1 MSITVSIVIP
11 AYNAEQYLGETIES
25 VLAQTFDDF
34 ELLIIDDGSTD
45 NTAEIV
51 SNYSLKD
58 NRVKLISQENQ
69 GVSIARNTGI
79 KIAKGEYIAFL
90 DSDDKWLPNKLAA
103 HIEHFEKTPD
113 LGISF
118 ARVEFITFDGKS
130 TNYFS
135 RSRLSKIA
143 PKHLYYENIIITPSN
158 VVIRRNIFDNI
169 AGFDSNLSGTEDA
182 ELFFR
187 IIYQGWKI
195 EGIDKVLVCYRTN
208 QAGISSN
215 LYRME
220 EDWNKFNLKIKTYA
234 PEFVNQH
241 YKYAKAFFLRYLARK
256 TVRNQISPQVGIDF
270 ITRALRSDW
279 KIIFKQPRRT
289 ILTTIAV
296 CYRYLISSFSSTR
309 EYTQG

>member
-11 AYNAEQYLGETIES
+11 AYNASQYLAETIES
-25 VLAQTFDDF
+25 VLSQTFTDF
-34 ELLIIDDGSTD
+34 ELLIINDGSTD

-51 SNYSLKD
+51 SFYSDKD
-58 NRVKLISQENQ
+58 NRVKLFSQQNQ

-79 KIAKGEYIAFL
+79 KIAKGEHIAFL

-103 HIEHFEKTPD
+103 HIEHFHKTPD

-118 ARVEFITFDGKS
+118 GRVEFITFDGKS

-135 RSRLSKIA
+135 KSRLFKIA
-143 PKHLYYENIIITPSN
+143 PEHLYYENLIITPSN
-158 VVIRRNIFDNI
+158 AVIRRSIFDSI
-169 AGFDSNLSGTEDA
+169 EGFDSNLSGTEDA

-187 IIYQGWKI
+187 IMYKGWKV
-195 EGIDKVLVCYRTN
+195 EGIDKVLAYYRAN

-220 EDWNKFNLKIKTYA
+220 EDWKKFNQKIQTYA

-241 YKYAKAFFLRYLARK
+241 YKKAKAFFLRYLARR
-256 TVRNQISPQVGIDF
+256 TLRNQQSPQMGVDF
-270 ITRALRSDW
+270 MIRALRSDW
-279 KIIFKQPRRT
+279 TIIIREPRRT
-289 ILTTIAV
+289 ILTMLVVYGV
-296 CYRYLISSFSSTR
+296 CLIPNWST
-309 EYTQG
+309 THQ